1 MVFHA
6 ANPFSPPSRGRAG
19 PRLRVRL
26 QHQPHNSQH
35 LHKLPP
41 FCFAKLS
48 RPGLFSCAFIGLFP
62 CREAVVRGE
71 RVCFSV
77 HRASN
82 LLFEVVCQN
91 HIPASA
97 SKPSRGE
104 AEIRNQ
110 SRGLILLNWLSSL
123 PCARAE
129 LTQGLRRPLH
139 LHI

>member
-6 ANPFSPPSRGRAG
+6 ANPFSPPPRGRAD
-19 PRLRVRL
+19 PRLRVQL
-26 QHQPHNSQH
+26 QHQPHNPQH
-35 LHKLPP
+35 PREPPP

-48 RPGLFSCAFIGLFP
+48 RPGLLSCSFIVLFP

-97 SKPSRGE
+97 SRPGRGK

-110 SRGLILLNWLSSL
+110 SRGLILLNRLSSL